1 MRAYIRVR
9 GKFPYHPAELLF
21 LQGGEHLLRRTFKQ
35 AADAKIKQNVS
46 GKKHF
51 PVRKV
56 IQDMPQCV
64 SRRVYDGKLHVIQKQ
79 RGVFGSRNVRTGDFG
94 KFFFGCHYSGSVFFL
109 EFQVAFNMVKVVMGR
124 QDK

>member
-51 PVRKV
+51 SVRKV

-94 KFFFGCHYSGSVFFL
+94 KFFSDATIRAPYFSLSFRL
-109 EFQVAFNMVKVVMGR
+109 PSTWSKW
-124 QDK
+124 